1 MIGEEMKEKKRL
13 LYNNL
18 LQRLD
23 LQIDSTQ
30 KALQSTKESRDNETK
45 SSVGDKYETGRAM
58 MQLEQGRLESQLN
71 KTLHLRKI
79 LTQINLEKE
88 YLQVEAGAMVE
99 TDQGIYFI
107 SIGLGKVVL
116 EDQTYFAI
124 STAAPVSGV
133 LLGKKVGEVA
143 VFQGRE
149 FMIQNVC

>member
-1 MIGEEMKEKKRL
+1 MIGEEMKEKKKL
-13 LYNNL
+13 LYTNL

-133 LLGKKVGEVA
+133 LLGKKVGDVA